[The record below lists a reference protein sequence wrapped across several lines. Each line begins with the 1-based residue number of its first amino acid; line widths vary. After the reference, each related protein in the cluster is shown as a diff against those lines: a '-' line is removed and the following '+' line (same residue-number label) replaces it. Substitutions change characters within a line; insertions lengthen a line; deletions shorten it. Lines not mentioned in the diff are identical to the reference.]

1 MFRCEKTG
9 RVTRPGEKMKK
20 IVVETRERV
29 YCDEDGVE
37 IGRGREIVKEI
48 SVSPATYTKWLD
60 ENPDQRPVFKKK
72 DQPVTSAYSVSAC
85 VSAPPAMYIP
95 EPEPESGSDLV
106 PIQKEGK
113 IVYVSRTEAIKH
125 IQSV

>member
-1 MFRCEKTG
+1 MFRCEKSG

-29 YCDEDGVE
+29 YLDEDGTE

-48 SVSPATYTKWLD
+48 SVSPATYVKWLD

-72 DQPVTSAYSVSAC
+72 EQPVTSAYSVPVHI
-85 VSAPPAMYIP
+85 VSPPTMYIP
-95 EPEPESGSDLV
+95 EPETQIETL
-106 PIQKEGK
+106 KCTK
-113 IVYVSRTEAIKH
+113 
-125 IQSV
+125 SV

>member
-29 YCDEDGVE
+29 YCDEDGAE

-48 SVSPATYTKWLD
+48 SVSPTTYTKWLD
-60 ENPDQRPVFKKK
+60 ENPGQRPVFKKK
-72 DQPVTSAYSVSAC
+72 EQPITSAYSIPAR
-85 VSAPPAMYIP
+85 VSAPPEMYVP
-95 EPEPESGSDLV
+95 EPELANDLV